1 MTAPR
6 RCYVHIGLPKTGTSY
21 LQSIF
26 WRSGVAL
33 AEQDLAMLPASKST
47 TFYLMLAIR
56 GRLREGMDP
65 PVAFTALDT
74 FRQEAAE
81 ARFSRALV
89 TQELLSAATS
99 KQVGTLL
106 GALDGYE
113 VHLVVTVRDLATQIP
128 SAWQQMVKARGVT
141 PYGDYL
147 ENFTG
152 GNRGGRPP
160 RTYDLHGVL
169 DRWGSHV
176 PPGRVHIV
184 TVPRRGTPAGV
195 LLQRFCT
202 VLKVDPGRLDTE
214 TNIANTSLGLVQA
227 ELLRRT
233 NVALGDRLP
242 HPRAG
247 YRRQGKGFLAGKVL
261 RPQGGEPLRLPL
273 HMADWCTESS
283 RSIVERL
290 ANGGYDVVGDLDD
303 LIPDASAFTRDDQ
316 EVSDAQVA
324 QAAAAALASILV
336 LRADETKALAR
347 LKDRGTAPSRKLTS
361 WQRQIG
367 RLASGPAGF
376 RQRIRGGVSRL
387 RRG

>member
-6 RCYVHIGLPKTGTSY
+6 RCYIHIGPPKTGTSY

-26 WRSGVAL
+26 WRSGAAL

-56 GRLREGMDP
+56 GRLRAGMDP
-65 PVAFTALDT
+65 PVAFTALDR
-74 FRQEAAE
+74 FRREAAE

-106 GALDGYE
+106 DALDGYE

-141 PYGDYL
+141 AYADYL
-147 ENFTG
+147 ENFMG
-152 GNRGGRPP
+152 RNRAGRPP
-160 RTYDLHGVL
+160 RTYDLHGLL

-176 PPGRVHIV
+176 PPERIHIV
-184 TVPRRGTPAGV
+184 TVPKRGTPAGV

-202 VLKVDPGRLDTE
+202 VLGVDPARLDTE
-214 TNIANTSLGLVQA
+214 TNSANTSLGLVQA

-242 HPRAG
+242 HARAG
-247 YRRQGKGFLAGKVL
+247 YRRQGKGFLAGEVL
-261 RPQGGEPLRLPL
+261 RPQGGEPLRLPQ
-273 HMADWCTESS
+273 HMADWCTEAS

-290 ANGGYDVVGDLDD
+290 ANGDYDVVGDLDD
-303 LIPDASAFTRDDQ
+303 LIPDASAFTNDDQ
-316 EVSDAQVA
+316 EVSDTQVA
-324 QAAAAALASILV
+324 RAAAAALASILV
-336 LRADETKALAR
+336 IRAGETKEPAR
-347 LKDRGTAPSRKLTS
+347 LPGRGSAPRGRLTV
-361 WQRQIG
+361 WHRQIG
-367 RLASGPAGF
+367 RLAGGAAALL
-376 RQRIRGGVSRL
+376 QRIRRSMSRK
-387 RRG
+387 

>member
-6 RCYVHIGLPKTGTSY
+6 RCYIHIGPPKTGTSY
-21 LQSIF
+21 LQAIF
-26 WRSGVAL
+26 WRSGAAL

-56 GRLREGMDP
+56 GRLRAGMDP

-74 FRQEAAE
+74 FRREAAD

-89 TQELLSAATS
+89 TQELLAAASS

-141 PYGDYL
+141 AYGDYL
-147 ENFTG
+147 ENFMG
-152 GNRGGRPP
+152 PNRGGRPP

-176 PPGRVHIV
+176 PPERVHIV
-184 TVPRRGTPAGV
+184 TVPKRGAPAGV

-202 VLKVDPGRLDTE
+202 VLGVDPGRLDTG

-242 HPRAG
+242 HARAG
-247 YRRQGKGFLAGKVL
+247 YRRQGKGFLAGEVL
-261 RPQGGEPLRLPL
+261 RPQGGEPLRLPQ

-290 ANGGYDVVGDLDD
+290 ANGGYDVVGELDD
-303 LIPDASAFTRDDQ
+303 LIPDASAFTSDDQ

-336 LRADETKALAR
+336 LRADETKAPAR
-347 LKDRGTAPSRKLTS
+347 LKERGSASRGGPTV
-361 WQRQIG
+361 WHRQFG
-367 RLASGPAGF
+367 RLAGRAAGL
-376 RQRIRGGVSRL
+376 RQRIRTVVSRK
-387 RRG
+387 